1 MSIMGSIMG
10 GHDADLDG
18 DVSEGVAA
26 VLGELAEV
34 IGKRHPHRRGAPN
47 LPPRPGWRDNE
58 LAPGVVMPDEG
69 MHPLPLTPLQ
79 NNGGF
84 TAAFPSITFQGQL
97 QVPFRAERLL
107 AQSARVNGGGTAV
120 GRILG
125 QFFVGVHL
133 QQAEIFGL
141 DVELIGAVTAF
152 GTRMTLHQ
160 APPGVLIRVITT
172 ISLVPTPPDTVDLP
186 SMLFFGRVVH

>member
-1 MSIMGSIMG
+1 MRAGSIMGSIMG
-10 GHDADLDG
+10 HRDEELDG
-18 DVSEGVAA
+18 AEELIGA
-26 VLGELAEV
+26 LAEV
-34 IGKRHPHRRGAPN
+34 IGADKRHHNRKPYWRRG
-47 LPPRPGWRDNE
+47 E
-58 LAPGVVMPDEG
+58 LAPGVMEPDEG

-79 NNGGF
+79 NGGAYV
-84 TAAFPSITFQGQL
+84 AAFPSITFQGQL

-107 AQSARVNGGGTAV
+107 AAAVKVGTTAV

-141 DVELIGAVTAF
+141 DVELIGAVTGF

-160 APPGVLIRVITT
+160 APPGVLIRVVTT
-172 ISLVPTPPDTVDLP
+172 ISLVPTPPDTVSLP